1 MESKS
6 HALMAGLFTLA
17 LLAAVLFGGWWLNR
31 DKTEMIPYVMQTKM
45 SVSGLNPQA
54 AVRYRGLDV
63 GKVSD
68 IRFDKTEPGQIL
80 VFFGVN
86 PDTPM
91 TKSTY
96 GMLAYQGVTGIAYIE
111 LNDDGTNSEPLP
123 SSEAQVARIEMRP
136 GLMTALQTKASS
148 ILDDTRKVVKE
159 LTFLFKQENQE
170 ALISTLKSINK
181 AAVSIEKSSREL
193 QPTLEKLPGLT
204 EKTERMMES
213 ITALSNEMGSLSQNL
228 TTVIGSN
235 NPTDSMTKLQSM
247 AEDLNTLLHTVNT
260 TLDQFN
266 QRPAGLLFG
275 APGPK
280 PGPGEP
286 GYSASPN

>member
-68 IRFDKTEPGQIL
+68 IRFDQTEPGQIL

-123 SSEAQVARIEMRP
+123 SSEAKIARIEMRP

-159 LTFLFKQENQE
+159 LAFLFKQENQE

-181 AAVSIEKSSREL
+181 AAVSIEKASREL

-213 ITALSNEMGSLSQNL
+213 ITVLSNEMGSLSQNL
-228 TTVIGSN
+228 TTVIGGS